1 MKFPVRKD
9 LSFEKKVK
17 IIPGEYFS
25 EIIEA
30 KTPDGYAED
39 SAVQLT
45 YALRTE
51 PDGEVVAKKSE
62 IMPFTSDR
70 WYDFQDKLL
79 EAGLNIDDTDD
90 LIGIREKQVYKKV
103 AGRNGYCYTNI
114 TYRELILGDET

>member
-30 KTPDGYAED
+30 KTPNGYAED

-70 WYDFQDKLL
+70 WYDFEDKLL

-114 TYRELILGDET
+114 VARELIGVSEE

>member
-51 PDGEVVAKKSE
+51 PDGEIVAKKSE

-70 WYDFQDKLL
+70 WYDFEDKLL
-79 EAGLNIDDTDD
+79 EAGLNIDDTDE
-90 LIGIREKQVYKKV
+90 LIGVREKQTYKKV
-103 AGRNGYCYTNI
+103 AGQNGYCYTNI
-114 TYRELILGDET
+114 VARELIGVSEE